1 MWAQLQESRVLNISA
16 HSRMGQAEY
25 SGLYLLKFVELAEET
40 PILKLECKY
49 MLRYWVLRSMR
60 TINRTC

>member
-49 MLRYWVLRSMR
+49 MLRY
-60 TINRTC
+60 